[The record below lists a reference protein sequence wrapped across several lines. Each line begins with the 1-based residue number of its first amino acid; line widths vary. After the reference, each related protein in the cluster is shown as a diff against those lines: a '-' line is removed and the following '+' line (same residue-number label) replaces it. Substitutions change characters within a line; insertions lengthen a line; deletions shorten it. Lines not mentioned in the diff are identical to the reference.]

1 MDQVAARRRLVETA
15 TRLSGRLQMAVR
27 EGVELAAK
35 MFQPQ
40 LLQVEGIT
48 EDEIKLLHER
58 LKMSN
63 RREKAKREN
72 RFVWE

>member
-27 EGVELAAK
+27 EGVELAAR

-40 LLQVEGIT
+40 LPQVEGIT
-48 EDEIKLLHER
+48 EDEIKLLKV
-58 LKMSN
+58 L
-63 RREKAKREN
+63 
-72 RFVWE
+72 VV